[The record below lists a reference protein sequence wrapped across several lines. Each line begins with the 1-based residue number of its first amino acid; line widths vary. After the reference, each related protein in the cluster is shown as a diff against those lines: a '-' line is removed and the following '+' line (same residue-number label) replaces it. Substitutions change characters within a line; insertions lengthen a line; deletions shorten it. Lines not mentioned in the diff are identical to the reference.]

1 MDRLEFHPLANLFPL
16 MTDRETNDLGDD
28 MLAHGQREPIWKYEG
43 MILDG
48 RNRYNACLPKG
59 IEPRFEEY
67 RGDDPVAFVVSLNL
81 HRRHLDD
88 AQRAMIAAK
97 LATMKRGDNQHSPNG
112 ETSQAKAARLLNVS
126 KRRVE
131 RTREVIDKGVPD
143 LVDAVENGEVTVSA
157 ASEFA
162 KRNPPIEQARLIEA
176 AGSPAAAVKATV
188 QAKANRAET
197 TTQPTISQGKP
208 VTPKIIVELRAR
220 LREEKAKQRLSAEFN
235 RQLSTDLRITQNERD
250 GLRGKLAAMAKP
262 DDNPATLIDLLVWFE
277 RLRMPINIEN
287 DVVELSDAHR
297 RVLNALVEEAQHWLA
312 TVRRLAVQCAGAE
325 VSAD

>member
-1 MDRLEFHPLANLFPL
+1 M
-16 MTDRETNDLGDD
+16 
-28 MLAHGQREPIWKYEG
+28 
-43 MILDG
+43 
-48 RNRYNACLPKG
+48 
-59 IEPRFEEY
+59 
-67 RGDDPVAFVVSLNL
+67 
-81 HRRHLDD
+81 
-88 AQRAMIAAK
+88 
-97 LATMKRGDNQHSPNG
+97 
-112 ETSQAKAARLLNVS
+112 
-126 KRRVE
+126 
-131 RTREVIDKGVPD
+131 IDKGVPD